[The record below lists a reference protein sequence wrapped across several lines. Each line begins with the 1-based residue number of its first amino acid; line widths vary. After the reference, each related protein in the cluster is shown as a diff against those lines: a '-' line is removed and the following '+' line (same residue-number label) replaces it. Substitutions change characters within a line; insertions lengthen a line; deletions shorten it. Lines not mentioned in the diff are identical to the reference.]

1 MINLFTYKNY
11 DFTLLNLILIVSVIC
26 LWYFTRRWISKN
38 LENFNS
44 TRDWHLLG
52 KEKKLKSF
60 IKQLHF
66 ILFCII
72 GFKVLTFNNPDFSFS
87 NILDIELFG
96 FDGNE
101 GRFSFTIGSIIF
113 LLTVFIVTKLIVSAL
128 KIVIH
133 KSSRSKNWID
143 EGRRYTFTQLTKY
156 FVFTIAII
164 IAIQGLGFN
173 ITFLIA
179 GSAALFVGVGLGLQ
193 SVLGDVFSG
202 IILLF
207 DGSVKVGDIVEL
219 PIEGICKVQNIY
231 IRTSQVKTLDGKFII
246 VPNSKL
252 TTENVINLTISDKAT
267 RFHIKVGVAY
277 GSNTQLVKELL
288 YTSVIK
294 HPLVEKKRNIVVMF
308 DDFGDYALQFK
319 VYFWVKRNWEIL
331 NIKSDI
337 RFNIDQHFRESGIKI
352 PFPQRDLHL
361 ISDKRNNN
369 DSTDPLKQG
378 EE

>member
-11 DFTLLNLILIVSVIC
+11 DFTLLNLILIISVISI
-26 LWYFTRRWISKN
+26 WYFSRRWISKS
-38 LENFNS
+38 LEKFNS

-72 GFKVLTFNNPDFSFS
+72 GFKVLTYNNAEYSFS

-101 GRFSFTIGSIIF
+101 GRFSFTIGSIVF
-113 LLTVFIVTKLIVSAL
+113 LLSVFIITKLIVSIL

-133 KSSRSKNWID
+133 RTSRSKNWID
-143 EGRRYTFTQLTKY
+143 EGRRYTFIQLTKY
-156 FVFTIAII
+156 FIFTIAII

-179 GSAALFVGVGLGLQ
+179 GSAALFVGIGLGLQ

-207 DGSVKVGDIVEL
+207 DGSIKVGDIIEL
-219 PIEGICKVQNIY
+219 PNEGICKVQNIY

-246 VPNSKL
+246 VPNSNL

-267 RFHIKVGVAY
+267 RFHVKVGVAY
-277 GSNTQLVKELL
+277 GSDTKLIKELL
-288 YTSVIK
+288 YTSVIQ
-294 HPLVEKKRNIVVMF
+294 HPLVEKRRNIIVMF

-337 RFNIDQHFRESGIKI
+337 RFNIDQQFRENGIKI

-361 ISDKRNNN
+361 ISDKRNNDNLN
-369 DSTDPLKQG
+369 DPTQIK
-378 EE
+378 E

>member
-11 DFTLLNLILIVSVIC
+11 DFTLLNLILIVSVISI
-26 LWYFTRRWISKN
+26 WYFTRRWISKN

-113 LLTVFIVTKLIVSAL
+113 LLTVFIVTKLIVSTL

-143 EGRRYTFTQLTKY
+143 EGRRYTFIQLTKY
-156 FVFTIAII
+156 FVSTIAII

-267 RFHIKVGVAY
+267 RFHVKVGVAY

-294 HPLVEKKRNIVVMF
+294 HPLVEKRRNIVIMF

-337 RFNIDQHFRESGIKI
+337 RFNIDQHFRENGIKI

-361 ISDKRNNN
+361 ISDKRNDN
-369 DSTDPLKQG
+369 DSTDQLKQD
-378 EE
+378 EK

>member
-113 LLTVFIVTKLIVSAL
+113 LLTVFIVTKLIVSVL

-133 KSSRSKNWID
+133 KSSKSKNWID

-156 FVFTIAII
+156 FIFTIAII

-207 DGSVKVGDIVEL
+207 DGSVKVGDLVEL
-219 PIEGICKVQNIY
+219 PTEGICKVQNIY

-267 RFHIKVGVAY
+267 RFHVKVGVAY

-361 ISDKRNNN
+361 ISDKRNDN
-369 DSTDPLKQG
+369 DSSDQLKEG

>member
-1 MINLFTYKNY
+1 MIDLFTYKNY

-26 LWYFTRRWISKN
+26 IWYFTRRLISKN
-38 LENFNS
+38 LDNFNS

-66 ILFCII
+66 ILFFII

-96 FDGNE
+96 FDGSE
-101 GRFSFTIGSIIF
+101 GRFSFTIGSIIY
-113 LLTVFIVTKLIVSAL
+113 LLTVFIVTKLIVSVL

-133 KSSRSKNWID
+133 KASRSKNWID

-156 FVFTIAII
+156 FIFTIAII

-219 PIEGICKVQNIY
+219 PDEGICKVQNIY

-252 TTENVINLTISDKAT
+252 TTESVINLTISDKAT
-267 RFHIKVGVAY
+267 RFHVKVGVAY
-277 GSNTQLVKELL
+277 GSDTQLVKELL

-294 HPLVEKKRNIVVMF
+294 HPLVEKRRNIVVMF
-308 DDFGDYALQFK
+308 DDFGDYALEFK
-319 VYFWVKRNWEIL
+319 VYFWVKRTWEII

-337 RFNIDQHFRESGIKI
+337 RFAIDKHFRENNIKI

-361 ISDKRNNN
+361 ISDERNDNA
-369 DSTDPLKQG
+369 SKPK